1 MGASNEQPQDAAV
14 AKQTQIVEIEKVDSP
29 QEVPVLVPSP
39 IDDAPMEGQS
49 LLTKHTNMHSTRESL
64 HMGFPVFVL
73 HPIHCSCYVMI
84 SSFAKYV
91 CINVALNIKWLA
103 FIMSPGKRLNLCVT
117 ILEISGTQKPGEHV
131 QPAPTHRHR
140 TGTPLAPPGGP
151 EGPMPEPSVV
161 SPLDQLKLVVLR
173 LQ

>member
-64 HMGFPVFVL
+64 HIGFPVFVL
-73 HPIHCSCYVMI
+73 RPIHCSCYVMI

-103 FIMSPGKRLNLCVT
+103 FIMSPGKRFNLCALSLKSQVPRSQVNMCNLLQHT
-117 ILEISGTQKPGEHV
+117 AIGPVPLW
-131 QPAPTHRHR
+131 RHQVAQR
-140 TGTPLAPPGGP
+140 DPCQNHQWLA
-151 EGPMPEPSVV
+151 
-161 SPLDQLKLVVLR
+161 LWTN
-173 LQ
+173 